1 MVLGYNA
8 YNSAII
14 PYNRLLTDH
23 NCYQIRC
30 DQDPVVKPTPDQLI
44 GGSNPTRTSSPG
56 TLPPQKESIGV
67 KSTKP
72 KNGPRDGQ
80 GDISK
85 VLRASKEK
93 AEARSRTNHET

>member
-8 YNSAII
+8 YNLATMPDNGLI
-14 PYNRLLTDH
+14 TDH
-23 NCYQIRC
+23 NCYQFQC
-30 DQDPVVKPTPDQLI
+30 DLEPVVKPTADQLV

-56 TLPPQKESIGV
+56 TLPPENESIGV

-72 KNGPRDGQ
+72 KNGPQDGQ

-85 VLRASKEK
+85 IVV
-93 AEARSRTNHET
+93 